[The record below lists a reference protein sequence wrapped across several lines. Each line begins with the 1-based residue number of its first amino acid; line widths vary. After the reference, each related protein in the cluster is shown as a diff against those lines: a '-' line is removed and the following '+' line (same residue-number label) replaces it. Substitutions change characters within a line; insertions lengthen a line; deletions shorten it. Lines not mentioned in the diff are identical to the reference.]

1 MNILLVINGEKQR
14 GTLRKRCSGP
24 QKELETELE
33 AIRGDRAF
41 AWQNPS
47 LRSETSPQSLKRY
60 FCATCI
66 KSQEHLTF
74 QGGFEQR
81 TFSSS

>member
-1 MNILLVINGEKQR
+1 MNILLVLNGEKQR

-41 AWQNPS
+41 AWQSPS
-47 LRSETSPQSLKRY
+47 LRSETSPQSLKR
-60 FCATCI
+60 
-66 KSQEHLTF
+66 
-74 QGGFEQR
+74 
-81 TFSSS
+81 